1 MTIKQYQTLAAIVSK
16 VITDLG
22 GDPRKVR
29 NLKATVPFE
38 IGVRNKLNKSDK
50 TVFEHGSCN
59 LVIKFDTISN
69 PNNPNCMFRTLKP
82 GSMSLYNSEEN
93 INYDASDFNYDSSQ
107 FADLTDAIQTVGWE
121 IAK

>member
-38 IGVRNKLNKSDK
+38 IGVRNKLNKSYK
-50 TVFEHGSCN
+50 TVFEHGSSN

-107 FADLTDAIQTVGWE
+107 FADLTDAIQTTGWE
-121 IAK
+121 IVK